1 MPRGRPRS
9 RSCYRS
15 VPLAKRLEQNKRAM
29 QGLANLSGK
38 PLVEPGKRDAWTE
51 TDKAAE
57 AERNVRDDA

>member
-1 MPRGRPRS
+1 
-9 RSCYRS
+9 
-15 VPLAKRLEQNKRAM
+15 LEQNKRAM